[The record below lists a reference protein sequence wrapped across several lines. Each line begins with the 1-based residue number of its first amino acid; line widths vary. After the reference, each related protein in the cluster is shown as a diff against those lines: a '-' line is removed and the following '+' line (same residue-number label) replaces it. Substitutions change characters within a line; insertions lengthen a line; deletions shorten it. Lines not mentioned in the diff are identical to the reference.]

1 MPLQE
6 EATSLDERALIAHAA
21 SGSHDALAALFE
33 LHSPQVHRVAYRLT
47 MSADEADDVVQ
58 DLFIG
63 LPEALAAFSGTGDF
77 AAWLRTVAVRTA
89 LMRMRGN
96 RRRTARAIRA
106 EGEKDTAMSN
116 FILDRMAIATAL
128 AALPEDLRVVFML
141 RDIEGYSHA
150 EIAALLGI
158 RTGTAEVRL
167 HRARRRLRALLG
179 DR

>member
-6 EATSLDERALIAHAA
+6 EATPVDERDLIAQTAG
-21 SGSHDALAALFE
+21 GSRDALAALFE
-33 LHSPQVHRVAYRLT
+33 LHSAHVYRIAFRLT

-58 DLFIG
+58 ELFIG
-63 LPEALAAFSGTGDF
+63 LPEALATYAASGDF
-77 AAWLRTVAVRTA
+77 AAWLGKVAVRTTLMKMRADKRRAATA
-89 LMRMRGN
+89 L
-96 RRRTARAIRA
+96 RAGSDA
-106 EGEKDTAMSN
+106 ATAMSN
-116 FILDRMAIATAL
+116 FLLDRMAITTAL
-128 AALPEDLRVVFML
+128 IALPSDLRVVFML

-158 RTGTAEVRL
+158 RPGTAEVRL